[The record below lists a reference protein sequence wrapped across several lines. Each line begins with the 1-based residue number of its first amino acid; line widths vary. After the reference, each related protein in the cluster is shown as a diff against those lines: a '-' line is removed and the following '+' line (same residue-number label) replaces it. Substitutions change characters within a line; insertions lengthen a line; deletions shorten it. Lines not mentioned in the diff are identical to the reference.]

1 MSRFACLAIAFTLAA
16 LGPVADPARAAEV
29 SGLWLTDTA
38 DAHIRM
44 ARCGPNV
51 CGTIVWLKEPN
62 DPSGMPLLDAKNP
75 DPAKR
80 GRPLLGTMIAI
91 DFHPADDDPER
102 LVGSFYNAD
111 DGQTYRGSIVAR
123 PSDTLAVTGCLLI
136 FCETQIWTRVKR

>member
-1 MSRFACLAIAFTLAA
+1 MTRFACVAVALAA
-16 LGPVADPARAAEV
+16 LGPVADPARAADV

-44 ARCGPNV
+44 ARCGANV

-62 DPSGMPLLDAKNP
+62 DASGTPLVDANNP

-80 GRPLLGTMIAI
+80 GHPLLGTVVAI
-91 DFHPADDDPER
+91 DFHPAPDDPDR
-102 LVGSFYNAD
+102 LVGAFYNAD
-111 DGQTYRGSIVAR
+111 DGKIYSGSIVAR
-123 PSDTLAVTGCLLI
+123 PPDALAVTGCLLI